1 MLRPAQMLGDIWT
14 SFRGLEPR
22 KREQAPA
29 LHRNVPPK
37 FGVRRLAAALRFQ
50 EIKGTLFMPHSD
62 LKPPYGLLIGGV
74 FFLFLAVGGTCTGKA
89 RALFGHVVYRDEEP
103 KRFWGLIASH
113 YLVGLFL
120 IGHFL
125 YKVYFSG

>member
-14 SFRGLEPR
+14 SCRGLEPR

-74 FFLFLAVGGTCTGKA
+74 FFLFLAVG
-89 RALFGHVVYRDEEP
+89 RAPEKRGHTWVKWSTATKNRRSFG
-103 KRFWGLIASH
+103 G
-113 YLVGLFL
+113 
-120 IGHFL
+120 
-125 YKVYFSG
+125 